1 MLASVA
7 VTVGHDEQPLAAVRR
22 THFFRAKQAC
32 RNRVIHVAQVMT
44 DLFKSQ
50 R

>member
-1 MLASVA
+1 VFGVA
-7 VTVGHDEQPLAAVRR
+7 QLSEDKQPLAAVRR

-32 RNRVIHVAQVMT
+32 RNRVTHVAQVMA